1 MGDERASLGQAG
13 PGWTVRATGF
23 FCLIVKS
30 LYSTLLYITMSV
42 NLLLYG
48 GDLLVMM
55 FFVAGAVP
63 TVL

>member
-1 MGDERASLGQAG
+1 MGDEGGSLGQAG

-55 FFVAGAVP
+55 FFAGAVP
-63 TVL
+63 STS